1 MPDPVVLQGAMR
13 STDIAA
19 FKKPVF
25 MDENILFKDTAAYRF
40 VALLERLRGSK
51 GVSSRTYE
59 FMQMGLQP
67 NVMTVL
73 EAAAAG
79 ATAIKVDHPEYA
91 HRDNRL
97 VCASTMETF
106 MMNEDIGGRA
116 TASSITVINKSGSG
130 GITTAIAA
138 DSKILI
144 LPEAHAEGEAVP
156 DGYSIKPEHLT
167 TKIQQSDMS
176 TGKYTDI
183 AALVGEYGEKQLAIN
198 RAQKWIEW
206 KMKKELALLIGAESD
221 ETTSASGAQRVS
233 MKGLYDWPIKK
244 IAVPDGV
251 LNMAVFNELMSQLTE
266 IGAAGRPI
274 AFLGSNAWNQV
285 QNFPANS
292 IQRSQSEKVFGW
304 TIDML
309 RTGYGD
315 LPIER
320 CKVLN
325 SKNGLA
331 DAMFIVD
338 INKLKLLHLEGNG
351 YSLKDRIYM
360 DVTEARDI
368 HNVEDV
374 ISGSFG
380 LTVEHAEDCHAWV
393 SGIK

>member
-1 MPDPVVLQGAMR
+1 MDPVVLQGAMR

-19 FKKPVF
+19 FKKPVY
-25 MDENILFKDTAAYRF
+25 MDDNILFKDTSAYRF

-51 GVSSRTYE
+51 GVSNRTYE

-73 EAAAAG
+73 TAAAAG
-79 ATAIKVDHPEYA
+79 ATTIAVDHPEYA

-97 VCASTMETF
+97 VSSSTFETF
-106 MMNEDIGGRA
+106 MMNEDIGGR
-116 TASSITVINKSGSG
+116 TAEGKITVMGKGGSG
-130 GITTAIAA
+130 GIAAAIAA
-138 DSKILI
+138 DTKILV

-156 DGYSIKPEHLT
+156 DGYSIKPEHLF

-183 AALVGEYGEKQLAIN
+183 AGLVAEYGEKQLSIN

-206 KMKKELALLIGAESD
+206 KMKKELALLLGAESD

-244 IAVPDGV
+244 ITVPQGV
-251 LNMAVFNELMSQLTE
+251 LDMAVFNEIMCQITE
-266 IGAAGRPI
+266 IGASGRPI
-274 AFLGSNAWNQV
+274 AFLGNNAWNQV

-292 IQRSQSEKVFGW
+292 IQRTQSEKVFGW

-331 DAMFIVD
+331 GCMFIVD
-338 INKLKLLHLEGNG
+338 IDKLQLLHLEGNG
-351 YSLKDRIYM
+351 MSLRDRIYM

-380 LTVEHAEDCHAWV
+380 LKVEHAEDCHAWV